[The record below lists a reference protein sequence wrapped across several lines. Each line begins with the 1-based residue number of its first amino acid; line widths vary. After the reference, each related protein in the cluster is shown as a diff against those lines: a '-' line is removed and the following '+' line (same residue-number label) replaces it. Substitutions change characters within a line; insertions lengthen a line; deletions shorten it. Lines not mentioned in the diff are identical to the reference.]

1 MDKLVE
7 ISVKK
12 IKTLKIRTQYIL
24 FVVIIHLTLLLL
36 SFQIFKE
43 TKIWFI
49 ISEFFILGSVFLSI
63 RLYRSLIQPIQT
75 ITAGTEAIKDRDF
88 NVKFLETGNPE
99 MDKLVGTYNQMIDEL
114 RAEGIKQQEQHFF
127 LDKLIQTSPVGI
139 LILDFDE
146 NISSVNPKA
155 RALLCI
161 NNRVLRGQSIHGL
174 NHPITEALS
183 QLKTGESK
191 MVQLNGVQTF
201 KCQKAHF
208 VDRGFNHSFITLE
221 ELTVEILAAEKK
233 AYGKVIRMMAHEV
246 NNSIGAINSILE
258 SVLNYKEQVSIADR
272 TDYQN
277 ALEVAIERNDRLNY
291 FMRNFA
297 DIIRLPLPNKTS
309 YDLNQLLQSILVL
322 FHAKAKQQ
330 QITFQFEKTATP
342 FIVQIDVPQMEQ
354 VLVNIIKNAFEAI
367 GQQGVISLI
376 IDSKEKRLIIRDTG
390 KGIPKE
396 MKAQLFTPFFS
407 TKRTGQGI
415 GLTLIRDILR
425 NHDFSF
431 SLQTVE
437 VGRTEFEINF

>member
-1 MDKLVE
+1 M
-7 ISVKK
+7 
-12 IKTLKIRTQYIL
+12 
-24 FVVIIHLTLLLL
+24 
-36 SFQIFKE
+36 
-43 TKIWFI
+43 
-49 ISEFFILGSVFLSI
+49 LGSVFLSI

-88 NVKFLETGNPE
+88 NVKFLETGNAE
-99 MDKLVGTYNQMIDEL
+99 MDKLVRTYNQMIDEL

-139 LILDFDE
+139 LILDFDD
-146 NISSVNPKA
+146 NIASLNPKA
-155 RALLCI
+155 RALLGI
-161 NNRVLRGQSIHGL
+161 NDRILRGQPIHAL
-174 NHPITEALS
+174 KHPITQELS
-183 QLKTGESK
+183 LLKTGESK
-191 MVQLNGVQTF
+191 TVQINGVQTF

-208 VDRGFNHSFITLE
+208 VDRGFNHHFITLE
-221 ELTVEILAAEKK
+221 ELTLEILAAEKK

-258 SVLNYKEQVSIADR
+258 SVLNYKNQISETDR

-297 DIIRLPLPNKTS
+297 DIIRLPLPNKTA
-309 YDLNQLLQSILVL
+309 YDLNQLLQAILVL
-322 FHAKAKQQ
+322 FHAKAQQ
-330 QITFQFEKTATP
+330 QKITVQFEKTARP
-342 FIVQIDVPQMEQ
+342 FIVPIDVPQIEQ

-367 GQQGVISLI
+367 GQDGTISLI
-376 IDSKEKRLIIRDTG
+376 IHQKEKRLIIRDTG
-390 KGIPKE
+390 KGISKQME
-396 MKAQLFTPFFS
+396 SQLFTPFFS

-415 GLTLIRDILR
+415 GLTLIRDVLR

-431 SLQTVE
+431 SLRTIE

>member
-1 MDKLVE
+1 M
-7 ISVKK
+7 K
-12 IKTLKIRTQYIL
+12 IHTQYIL

-49 ISEFFILGSVFLSI
+49 VSEFFILGSVLLSI

-88 NVKFLETGNPE
+88 NVKFLETGNAE

-146 NISSVNPKA
+146 NISSLNPKA
-155 RALLCI
+155 RTLLEI
-161 NNRVLRGQSIHGL
+161 DNRSLKGQSIHSL
-174 NHPITEALS
+174 NHAITPILQE
-183 QLKTGESK
+183 LKTGESK
-191 MVQLNGVQTF
+191 TIQLNGVQTF

-208 VDRGFNHSFITLE
+208 VDRGFNHHFITLE

-258 SVLNYKEQVSIADR
+258 SVLNYKTQLAESDR

-297 DIIRLPLPNKTS
+297 DIIRLPLPNREL
-309 YDLNQLLQSILVL
+309 YDLNQLIQSVVVL
-322 FHAKAKQQ
+322 FHAKATQQ
-330 QITFQFEKTATP
+330 DITLEVKKTATP
-342 FIVQIDVPQMEQ
+342 FMVKMDVPQMEQ
-354 VLVNIIKNAFEAI
+354 VLVNILKNAMEAI
-367 GQQGVISLI
+367 GQNGTITFIINENKQQLI
-376 IDSKEKRLIIRDTG
+376 IQDTG
-390 KGIPKE
+390 KGISKE
-396 MKAQLFTPFFS
+396 IEPLLFTPFFS
-407 TKRTGQGI
+407 TKNTGQGI

-425 NHDFSF
+425 NHDFTF
-431 SLQTVE
+431 SLRTIRPKQTV
-437 VGRTEFEINF
+437 FEINF

>member
-1 MDKLVE
+1 M
-7 ISVKK
+7 
-12 IKTLKIRTQYIL
+12 KIRTQYIL

-49 ISEFFILGSVFLSI
+49 VSEFFILGSVLLSI

-88 NVKFLETGNPE
+88 NVKFLETGNVE

-146 NISSVNPKA
+146 NISSLNPKA
-155 RALLCI
+155 RTLLEI
-161 NNRVLRGQSIHGL
+161 DNRSLKGQSIHAL
-174 NHPITEALS
+174 NHAITPILQE
-183 QLKTGESK
+183 LKTGESK
-191 MVQLNGVQTF
+191 IIQLNGVQTF

-208 VDRGFNHSFITLE
+208 VDRGFNHHFITLE

-258 SVLNYKEQVSIADR
+258 SVLNYKTQLAESDR

-297 DIIRLPLPNKTS
+297 DVIRMPLPNREL
-309 YDLNQLLQSILVL
+309 YDLNQLLASAIVL
-322 FHAKAKQQ
+322 FHAKATQQ
-330 QITFQFEKTATP
+330 DIILEVEKTTTP
-342 FIVQIDVPQMEQ
+342 FMVKIDVPQMEQ
-354 VLVNIIKNAFEAI
+354 VLVNILKNAMEAI
-367 GQQGVISLI
+367 GQNGTITFMLNSQ
-376 IDSKEKRLIIRDTG
+376 KRQLIIRDTG

-396 MKAQLFTPFFS
+396 REAQLFTPFFS

-425 NHDFSF
+425 NHDFTF
-431 SLQTVE
+431 SLQTIE
-437 VGRTEFEINF
+437 VGRTEFQINF